1 MFCSN
6 CGGKIEE
13 GVKFCSS
20 CGKAVSSITN
30 EPVIPTCSNC
40 GKKLE
45 DGVKFCSNCGKVV
58 NTSSMP
64 NTPPQPGTFGGFS
77 PEQIRAN
84 QMAGQAT
91 QPYAA
96 MQTNWQNQPQYTEP
110 PKNKST
116 LLLIA
121 MLVAPVILVI
131 WATASIMQGYNGM
144 SSIEKNRRGELES
157 IINQGVSEKEAE
169 QFLETFYFDFQ
180 NQMWRAVI
188 ILVFGLIFLSI
199 STILIV
205 LGQKKN
211 SGNMILAAG
220 IIYTVTLFGIPSAII
235 CFFVFSKIKT

>member
-1 MFCSN
+1 MFCIN
-6 CGGKIEE
+6 CGQ
-13 GVKFCSS
+13 
-20 CGKAVSSITN
+20 
-30 EPVIPTCSNC
+30 
-40 GKKLE
+40 KLE
-45 DGVKFCSNCGKVV
+45 DNSRFCIKCGTAV
-58 NTSSMP
+58 NTASVP
-64 NTPPQPGTFGGFS
+64 NTPPQPGIFGGVS
-77 PEQIRAN
+77 PEQI
-84 QMAGQAT
+84 MAGQTT

-110 PKNKST
+110 PKNKSP

-144 SSIEKNRRGELES
+144 SSIEKNRRWELES

-169 QFLETFYFDFQ
+169 RLLETFYFDFQ

-188 ILVFGLIFLSI
+188 ILVFGLVILSI

-211 SGNMILAAG
+211 NGNMILAAG

-235 CFFVFSKIKT
+235 CFIVFSKMKT